1 MGTSIDNQAATYVKL
16 AKELSKKVKS
26 ENPAVILRYLKG
38 DGSIII
44 ERKFYKDTPVDEE
57 KTAPERTTNLSGK
70 IYSSIEDYLNDPTV
84 QASFE
89 QVKNQTDTSE
99 YSVDVKAE
107 QDKLIYIY
115 TLKIEVQSGEQ
126 ELMAQYIENNLA
138 SAEST
143 FKNIA
148 NSLKAV
154 VDVQNPCVVLRYQD
168 NKGTLI
174 VEKEIYAD

>member
-38 DGSIII
+38 DGSIIV

-70 IYSSIEDYLNDPTV
+70 IYSSVEDYLNDPTV

-89 QVKNQTDTSE
+89 QVKIKQIH
-99 YSVDVKAE
+99 
-107 QDKLIYIY
+107 L
-115 TLKIEVQSGEQ
+115 
-126 ELMAQYIENNLA
+126 
-138 SAEST
+138 
-143 FKNIA
+143 NI
-148 NSLKAV
+148 L
-154 VDVQNPCVVLRYQD
+154 
-168 NKGTLI
+168 
-174 VEKEIYAD
+174 